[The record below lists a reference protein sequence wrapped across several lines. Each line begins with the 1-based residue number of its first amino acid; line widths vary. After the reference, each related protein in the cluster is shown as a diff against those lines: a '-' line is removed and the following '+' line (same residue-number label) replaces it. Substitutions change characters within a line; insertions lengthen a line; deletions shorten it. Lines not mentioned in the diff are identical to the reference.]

1 MADDVLNILAVKNDE
16 SLGTHRCLNDFERA
30 VLDII
35 RLIIS
40 GQSLNIMGQSPMIS
54 GQSLNF
60 LGQTV
65 SEKLF

>member
-35 RLIIS
+35 RL
-40 GQSLNIMGQSPMIS
+40 MIS

-65 SEKLF
+65 GPME